1 MKKVGKGIFVFL
13 LVLLGCSP
21 LILIVWGRS
30 MLHDSDVAKREE
42 LISTIPKKS
51 ILAIFPHPD
60 DEVTVAG
67 TVMGLKAGGH
77 QVTLVC
83 LTRGEKGNAANI
95 PSEQELA
102 RLRTDE
108 MQQSAQILGVD
119 HLIQLDYADGGLDE
133 LGLDSLMKV
142 VHVLIQN
149 QKPDVL
155 LSYDSK
161 VGLYGHPDHRL
172 TGEAVEQVFL
182 KYRGTQGFQPQ
193 QLFQVTLSKKQI
205 EVALKLSA
213 GFQKNYPKDPGKGL
227 PAPDFSIGT
236 QPYFS
241 RTLQV
246 MQAHKTQKKVLQDL
260 MPYHDQIPEW
270 MYSRIFDR
278 EYFNE
283 VKE

>member
-1 MKKVGKGIFVFL
+1 MKVGKGILVSL
-13 LVLLGCSP
+13 LVLLVCSP

-30 MLHDSDVAKREE
+30 MLHNSDVAKREE
-42 LISTIPKKS
+42 LIPSSPKKRV
-51 ILAIFPHPD
+51 LAIFPHPD

-67 TVMGLKAGGH
+67 TVMGLKAAGH

-95 PSEQELA
+95 PTEQELA
-102 RLRTDE
+102 RLRTVE

-142 VHVLIQN
+142 VHVLIQD

-161 VGLYGHPDHRL
+161 VGLYGHSDHRL

-182 KYRGTQGFQPQ
+182 KYRGKQGFVPN

-213 GFQKNYPKDPGKGL
+213 GFQKNYPKEPGKGL

-246 MQAHKTQKKVLQDL
+246 MLAHQTQKKVLQDL
-260 MPYHDQIPEW
+260 MPYHDKVPQWI
-270 MYSRIFDR
+270 YSRVFDR
-278 EYFNE
+278 EYFRE
-283 VKE
+283 VR

>member
-1 MKKVGKGIFVFL
+1 MKKVGRAILVFL
-13 LVLLGCSP
+13 LILLVCSP
-21 LILIVWGRS
+21 LILIGWGRS

-42 LISTIPKKS
+42 LIPSSPQKRV
-51 ILAIFPHPD
+51 LAIFPHPD

-67 TVMGLKAGGH
+67 TVMGLKAAGH

-83 LTRGEKGNAANI
+83 FTRGEKGNAANI
-95 PSEQELA
+95 PTEQELA
-102 RLRTDE
+102 RLRTGE

-119 HLIQLDYADGGLDE
+119 SLIQLDYADGGMDE

-142 VHVLIQN
+142 VHALIQE
-149 QKPDVL
+149 QSPDVL

-161 VGLYGHPDHRL
+161 VGLYGHSDHRL

-182 KYRGTQGFQPQ
+182 KHRGEQGFVPK

-213 GFQKNYPKDPGKGL
+213 GFQKNYPKESEKGL

-236 QPYFS
+236 QAYFS

-246 MQAHKTQKKVLQDL
+246 MKAHQTQKKVLQDL
-260 MPYHDQIPEW
+260 MPYHDKVPQWI
-270 MYSRIFDR
+270 YSRVFDR
-278 EYFNE
+278 EYFRE
-283 VKE
+283 VR

>member
-1 MKKVGKGIFVFL
+1 MKKVGKGILVFL
-13 LVLLGCSP
+13 LILLVCSP
-21 LILIVWGRS
+21 LILIGWGRS

-42 LISTIPKKS
+42 LIPSSPQKRV
-51 ILAIFPHPD
+51 LAIFPHPD

-67 TVMGLKAGGH
+67 TVMGLKAAGH
-77 QVTLVC
+77 QVC
-83 LTRGEKGNAANI
+83 FTRGEKGNAANI
-95 PSEQELA
+95 PTEQELA
-102 RLRTDE
+102 RLRTGE
-108 MQQSAQILGVD
+108 MQQSARILGVD
-119 HLIQLDYADGGLDE
+119 SLIQLDYADGGMDE

-142 VHVLIQN
+142 VHALIQE

-161 VGLYGHPDHRL
+161 VGLYGHSDHRL

-182 KYRGTQGFQPQ
+182 KHRGEQGFVPK

-213 GFQKNYPKDPGKGL
+213 GFQKNYPKEPGKGL

-246 MQAHKTQKKVLQDL
+246 MQAHQTQKKVLQDL
-260 MPYHDQIPEW
+260 MPYHDKVPQWI
-270 MYSRIFDR
+270 YSRVFDR
-278 EYFNE
+278 EYFRE
-283 VKE
+283 VR

>member
-1 MKKVGKGIFVFL
+1 MKKVGKGILVFL
-13 LVLLGCSP
+13 LVLLVCSP
-21 LILIVWGRS
+21 LILIGWGRS
-30 MLHDSDVAKREE
+30 MLHDSEIVQQEE
-42 LISTIPKKS
+42 LIPSSPKKRV
-51 ILAIFPHPD
+51 LAIFPHPD

-67 TVMGLKAGGH
+67 TVMGLKTAGH
-77 QVTLVC
+77 HVTLVC

-102 RLRTDE
+102 RLRTGE
-108 MQQSAQILGVD
+108 MQQSAQILGVNS
-119 HLIQLDYADGGLDE
+119 LIQLDYADGGMDD

-142 VHVLIQN
+142 VHALIQE
-149 QKPDVL
+149 QAPDVL

-161 VGLYGHPDHRL
+161 VGLYGHSDHRL
-172 TGEAVEQVFL
+172 TGKAVAQVFL
-182 KYRGTQGFQPQ
+182 KYRGVQGFIPK

-213 GFQKNYPKDPGKGL
+213 GFQKNYPKEPGKGL

-246 MQAHKTQKKVLQDL
+246 MQAHQTQKKVLQDL
-260 MPYHDQIPEW
+260 MPYHDKVPQWI
-270 MYSRIFDR
+270 YSRVFDR
-278 EYFNE
+278 EYFRE
-283 VKE
+283 VR

>member
-1 MKKVGKGIFVFL
+1 MKKVGIGILVFL
-13 LVLLGCSP
+13 LVLLVCSP
-21 LILIVWGRS
+21 LILIGWGRS

-42 LISTIPKKS
+42 LIPSIPKKRV
-51 ILAIFPHPD
+51 LAIFPHPD
-60 DEVTVAG
+60 DEVPVAG
-67 TVMGLKAGGH
+67 TVMGLKAAGH

-102 RLRTDE
+102 RLRTGE

-119 HLIQLDYADGGLDE
+119 SLILLDYADGGMDE

-142 VHVLIQN
+142 VHALIQD
-149 QKPDVL
+149 QRPDVL

-161 VGLYGHPDHRL
+161 VGLYGHSDHRL

-182 KYRGTQGFQPQ
+182 KHRREQGFVPQ

-213 GFQKNYPKDPGKGL
+213 GFQKNYPKEPGKGL

-246 MQAHKTQKKVLQDL
+246 MQGHQTQKKVLQDL
-260 MPYHDQIPEW
+260 MPYHDKVPQWI
-270 MYSRIFDR
+270 YSRVFDR
-278 EYFNE
+278 EYFRE
-283 VKE
+283 VK

>member
-1 MKKVGKGIFVFL
+1 MKKVGKGILVFL
-13 LVLLGCSP
+13 LVLLVCSP

-30 MLHDSDVAKREE
+30 MLHDSDVAKQEE
-42 LISTIPKKS
+42 LIPSSPKKRV
-51 ILAIFPHPD
+51 LAIFPHPD

-67 TVMGLKAGGH
+67 TVMGLKAAGH

-83 LTRGEKGNAANI
+83 LTRGEKGNAAKI
-95 PSEQELA
+95 PTEQELA
-102 RLRTDE
+102 HLRTGE

-142 VHVLIQN
+142 VHALIQE
-149 QKPDVL
+149 QAPDVL

-161 VGLYGHPDHRL
+161 VGLYGHSDHRL

-182 KYRGTQGFQPQ
+182 KYRGEQGYLPK

-213 GFQKNYPKDPGKGL
+213 GFQKNYPKEPGKGL

-246 MQAHKTQKKVLQDL
+246 MQAHQTQKKVLQDL
-260 MPYHDQIPEW
+260 MPYHDKVPQWI
-270 MYSRIFDR
+270 YSRVFDR
-278 EYFNE
+278 EYFRE
-283 VKE
+283 VR

>member
-1 MKKVGKGIFVFL
+1 MKKVGKGILVFL
-13 LVLLGCSP
+13 LILLVCSP
-21 LILIVWGRS
+21 LILIGWGRS
-30 MLHDSDVAKREE
+30 MLHDTDVAKREE
-42 LISTIPKKS
+42 LIPSSPQKRV
-51 ILAIFPHPD
+51 LAIFPHPD

-67 TVMGLKAGGH
+67 TVMGLKAAGH

-95 PSEQELA
+95 PTEQELA
-102 RLRTDE
+102 RLRTGE
-108 MQQSAQILGVD
+108 LQQSAQILGVD
-119 HLIQLDYADGGLDE
+119 SLIQLDYADGGLDE

-142 VHVLIQN
+142 VHALIQD
-149 QKPDVL
+149 QTPDVL

-161 VGLYGHPDHRL
+161 VGLYGHSDHRL

-182 KYRGTQGFQPQ
+182 KHRGEQGFVPKH
-193 QLFQVTLSKKQI
+193 LFQVTLSKKQI

-213 GFQKNYPKDPGKGL
+213 GFQKNYPKESEKGL

-246 MQAHKTQKKVLQDL
+246 MQAHQTQKKVLQDL
-260 MPYHDQIPEW
+260 MPYHDKVPQWI
-270 MYSRIFDR
+270 YSRVFDR
-278 EYFNE
+278 EYFRE
-283 VKE
+283 VR